1 MSREILD
8 SVWSASGIRLIG
20 DGVTAGDVMAAQ
32 ASLTH
37 WDEWFP
43 YWTRLGDTYERLAR
57 EALARNRRQSA
68 GELFWQAFLSHHYAQ
83 FLWFHD
89 PVRRD
94 QGQMRKVALYREAA
108 PLFAAPAIRFDVPPR
123 LSAAAA
129 RGVRPRASGD
139 RGRIGEHQGA
149 ELPLR
154 EPVSRA

>member
-20 DGVTAGDVMAAQ
+20 DGVPAGDVMAAQ
-32 ASLTH
+32 ASMTR
-37 WDEWFP
+37 WEEWFP
-43 YWTRLGDTYERLAR
+43 YWTGLGDTYERLAR

-68 GELFWQAFLSHHYAQ
+68 GELFWQACLSHHYAQ

-108 PLFAAPAIRFDVPPR
+108 PLFASPAIRFDVPFDGFVIPGYLR
-123 LSAAAA
+123 LP
-129 RGVRPRASGD
+129 PRASG
-139 RGRIGEHQGA
+139 RV
-149 ELPLR
+149 
-154 EPVSRA
+154 PVVIVLGGLESTKEGS